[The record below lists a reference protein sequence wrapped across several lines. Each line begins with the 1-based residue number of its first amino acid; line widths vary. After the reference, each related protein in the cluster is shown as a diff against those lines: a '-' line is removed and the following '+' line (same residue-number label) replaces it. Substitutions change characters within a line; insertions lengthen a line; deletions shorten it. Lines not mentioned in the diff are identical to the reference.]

1 MIRKYK
7 SLMLV
12 WLLAFL
18 QCLVPL
24 LHAHAGGLQ
33 ASGVAHIHLDGVHV
47 GEAPH
52 GSPELRADQCDT
64 PSVGAPAELRRDQ
77 VFSGDLPIA
86 VSIRPILSIP
96 SLEHV
101 LVHAVPASCHRCFS
115 KPTPPAQAP
124 PAVSRYL

>member
-1 MIRKYK
+1 MIRKCK
-7 SLMLV
+7 SLLLV
-12 WLLAFL
+12 WALAFL

-24 LHAHAGGLQ
+24 LHAHAGGMQ
-33 ASGVAHIHLDGVHV
+33 TSGVAHIHLDGVHV

-77 VFSGDLPIA
+77 VFSGDAPLAVAVQPVLPIPA
-86 VSIRPILSIP
+86 
-96 SLEHV
+96 LEHV
-101 LVHAVPASCHRCFS
+101 LAHAVSPTCHSCFS

-124 PAVSRYL
+124 PAVSRFL

>member
-1 MIRKYK
+1 MIRKCK

-12 WLLAFL
+12 WVLAFL

-24 LHAHAGGLQ
+24 LHAHAGGMQ
-33 ASGVAHIHLDGVHV
+33 ASGAAHIHLDGVHV
-47 GEAPH
+47 GEEAH
-52 GSPELRADQCDT
+52 GFPELRADQCDT

-77 VFSGDLPIA
+77 VFPGDLPFA
-86 VSIRPILSIP
+86 VFARPILPIP

-101 LVHAVPASCHRCFS
+101 LAHVVPPSCHSCFS

-124 PAVSRYL
+124 PAVSRFL